1 MRKILSS
8 LVCLAACLFV
18 WAGLAEAAATRVL
31 VLPFAVNA
39 PSAQSQLA
47 RDVPALVRQALEA
60 NGVTAIPT
68 SASGKSAA
76 SDAASARNRA
86 RSARAGYAV
95 FGSLNQLGE
104 GFSLDMQMVSASTSG
119 SRAYHMEG
127 ANLLELQPAVNSL
140 VGQMVLDFDSTSS
153 VRSAA
158 KSTRGGIA
166 DIEVRGLKFI
176 DKDRVLVRVGTRTGD
191 PVDEDRIDEDV
202 RNIWDLGYFN
212 DVRADVETSAAGPVL
227 IFTVA
232 EKPRIEDV
240 RVEGSEAVSIGDITE
255 AMSTH
260 TDSVLNEKVLADDL
274 QKVTDL
280 YHKQGF
286 YLAQV
291 TYEVQSRSDGA
302 AAVLVLHVKEGGK
315 LYIKE
320 VAIEGLKEISPDD
333 VKDFL
338 SLKER
343 GMFSWFTGSG
353 VLKDDLLE
361 RDAQAIR
368 AYFMKHG
375 YVDGQVS
382 APEVQYDE
390 DGIRVIFRV
399 REGVH
404 YKVGNVILQGDLID
418 TEERIREQITMDE
431 HQAAGDYFDVEVLQN
446 DVKALTDFYSDY
458 GYAFADIN
466 VDPRPR
472 PEDGVVDVVYTVK
485 PGERQYI
492 RRVEVEGNDRT
503 RDNVILREM
512 RLADGQQFSGAKM
525 RRSAQRL
532 EKTRYFSE
540 VNPTVVPTGTPGE
553 VDLKMGVK
561 ETETGV
567 VSVGFG
573 YSTYD
578 KFGVMASI
586 TENNLF
592 GRGYT
597 LGLSGYTAS
606 REQYLEASFV
616 NPRLFDTYWG
626 FSVSPYTIDEEWSYF
641 YKRSTGIRLG
651 LFHPIGEY
659 TNVHFGYEFERYNLY
674 HMSDNASQ
682 IIQAYRGKHWAS
694 TVSMGVTRD
703 TTNRATFPTEG
714 TRVSLNM
721 QYSGPWTGS
730 DDSFFKPILEAGF
743 YYGLNDTN
751 ILHVR
756 GRVGA
761 VYKVDD
767 NKTVPVFDRFW
778 IGGIRS
784 IRGYS
789 YDDISP
795 RDPKTGE
802 TIGSDRMG
810 YANFEYIWV
819 VKPDLGLA
827 FVPFYDVGFNADSE
841 QCSSVFDKV
850 YSSAG
855 LEIRWRS
862 PMGDLRFAYGYPL
875 SKNADGTKRNSGRF
889 EFSMGQA
896 F

>member
-1 MRKILSS
+1 MRNILSS
-8 LVCLAACLFV
+8 LVCLVCCLLV
-18 WAGLAEAAATRVL
+18 WAAEASAAESRVL

-39 PSAQSQLA
+39 SSAQAQLA
-47 RDVPALVRQALEA
+47 RDVPSLVRQALE
-60 NGVTAIPT
+60 GYGLKVIPT
-68 SASGKSAA
+68 SAGKTTV
-76 SDAASARNRA
+76 SDATTARSRA
-86 RSARAGYAV
+86 RSAKANYAV
-95 FGSLNQLGE
+95 YGSLNQVGE
-104 GFSLDMQMVSASTSG
+104 GFSLDMRMVSASSSG
-119 SRAYHMEG
+119 VKSFHMEG
-127 ANLLELQPAVNSL
+127 ANLLELQPVVNSL
-140 VGQMVLDFDSTSS
+140 SGQVAMAAEEGGS

-158 KSTRGGIA
+158 RSVRGGIA
-166 DIEVRGLKFI
+166 DIEVRGLKLI
-176 DKDRVLVRVGTRTGD
+176 DKDRVLMRVGSRQGEPLDEET
-191 PVDEDRIDEDV
+191 VDNDV
-202 RNIWDLGYFN
+202 RNIWDLGYFS
-212 DVRADVETSAAGPVL
+212 DVSADVEPGPAGQVL

-232 EKPRIEDV
+232 EKPRIEEV
-240 RVEGSEAVSIGDITE
+240 RVEGSDAVSIGDITE

-260 TDSVLNEKVLADDL
+260 TDSVLNEKLLAEDL

-280 YHKQGF
+280 YHKKGF

-291 TYEVQSRSDGA
+291 TYDVQPRADGSS
-302 AAVLVLHVKEGGK
+302 AVLVLNVTEGNK

-320 VAIEGLKEISPDD
+320 VAIEGLKEISEDD
-333 VKDFL
+333 VKEYL

-361 RDAQAIR
+361 RDGQAIK
-368 AYFMKHG
+368 AYFMKNG
-375 YVDGQVS
+375 YVDGQVA
-382 APEVQYDE
+382 APEVQYEE
-390 DGIRVIFRV
+390 DGIRVVFRV

-404 YKVGNVILQGDLID
+404 YKVGEVILQGDLID
-418 TEERIREQITMDE
+418 TEERIREQIAMDE
-431 HQAAGDYFDVEVLQN
+431 HQAAGDYFDVEVLQD

-466 VDPRPR
+466 VDPRPQ
-472 PEDGVVDVVYTVK
+472 PDTGVVDVVYTIR

-492 RRVEVEGNDRT
+492 RRVEVEGNNRT

-540 VNPTVVPTGTPGE
+540 VNPTVVPTGVPGE

-561 ETETGV
+561 ETETGM

-616 NPRLFDTYWG
+616 NPRVFDTYWG
-626 FSVSPYTIDEEWSYF
+626 FSVNPYVIDEEWSYF
-641 YKRSTGIRLG
+641 YKRSAGVRLG

-659 TNVHFGYEFERYNLY
+659 TRLNLGYKFERYNLY
-674 HMSDNASQ
+674 HMADNASS
-682 IIQAYRGKHWAS
+682 IIRAYKGKHWAS
-694 TVSMGVTRD
+694 TVSVGVTRD
-703 TTNRATFPTEG
+703 TTNKATFPTEG
-714 TRVSLNM
+714 TRVSVNM
-721 QYSGPWTGS
+721 QYGGPWTGG
-730 DDSFFKPILEAGF
+730 DDSFFKPIIEAGF
-743 YYGLNDTN
+743 YYGLNDSN

-761 VYKVDD
+761 VYKSDPD
-767 NKTVPVFDRFW
+767 KTVPVFERFW

-795 RDPKTGE
+795 RDPHTGE

-810 YANFEYIWV
+810 YLNIEYIWV

-827 FVPFYDVGFNADSE
+827 FVPFYDIGFNADSA

-855 LEIRWRS
+855 LEVRWRS

-875 SKNADGTKRNSGRF
+875 SENADGTKRNSGRF
-889 EFSMGQA
+889 EFSMGQP

>member
-1 MRKILSS
+1 MRNILSS
-8 LVCLAACLFV
+8 LVCLVSCLLVWVGGASAA
-18 WAGLAEAAATRVL
+18 ETRVL

-39 PSAQSQLA
+39 PSAQAQLTK
-47 RDVPALVRQALEA
+47 DVPALMRQALEEH
-60 NGVTAIPT
+60 GLKVIPT
-68 SASGKSAA
+68 SSGKKAVT
-76 SDAASARNRA
+76 DAAAARGRA
-86 RSARAGYAV
+86 RSAKANYAV
-95 FGSLNQLGE
+95 YGTLNQLGE
-104 GFSLDMQMVSASTSG
+104 GFSLDMRMVSATG
-119 SRAYHMEG
+119 SQVKNFHMEG
-127 ANLLELQPAVNSL
+127 TNLLELQPVVNSL
-140 VGQMVLDFDSTSS
+140 AGQAAMAAEEGGS
-153 VRSAA
+153 VRAAA
-158 KSTRGGIA
+158 KSVRGGLA
-166 DIEVRGLKFI
+166 DIEVRGLKLI
-176 DKDRVLVRVGTRTGD
+176 DKDRVLMRVSTRPGD
-191 PVDEDRIDEDV
+191 PLDEDVVDSDV
-202 RNIWDLGYFN
+202 RNIWELGYFN
-212 DVRADVETSAAGPVL
+212 DVSADVVSGPAGQTLV
-227 IFTVA
+227 FTVA
-232 EKPRIEDV
+232 EKPRIEEV
-240 RVEGSEAVSIGDITE
+240 RVEGSDAVSIGDITE

-260 TDSVLNEKVLADDL
+260 TDSVLNEKLLAEDL

-280 YHKQGF
+280 YHKKGF

-291 TYEVQSRSDGA
+291 NYEVQPRADGS
-302 AAVLVLHVKEGGK
+302 AAVLVLKVTEGNK

-320 VAIEGLKEISPDD
+320 VAIEGLKEISADD
-333 VKDFL
+333 VKDYL

-361 RDAQAIR
+361 RDGQAIK
-368 AYFMKHG
+368 AYFMKNG
-375 YVDGQVS
+375 YVDGQVA
-382 APEVQYDE
+382 APDVQYDE

-404 YKVGNVILQGDLID
+404 YKVGDVILQGDLID
-418 TEERIREQITMDE
+418 TEERIREQIAMDD
-431 HQAAGDYFDVEVLQN
+431 HQTAGDYFDVEVLQN

-472 PEDGVVDVVYTVK
+472 PEAGVVDVVYTVR

-492 RRVEVEGNDRT
+492 RRVEVEGNNRT

-540 VNPTVVPTGTPGE
+540 VNPTVVPTGVPGE

-626 FSVSPYTIDEEWSYF
+626 FSVNPYAIDEEWSYF
-641 YKRSTGIRLG
+641 YKRSAGVRFG

-659 TNVHFGYEFERYNLY
+659 TSVNFGYKFERYNLY
-674 HMSDNASQ
+674 HMSDDASS
-682 IIQAYRGKHWAS
+682 IIRAYKGKHWAS

-703 TTNRATFPTEG
+703 TTNKATFPTEG
-714 TRVSLNM
+714 TRVSINM
-721 QYSGPWTGS
+721 QYGGPWTGG

-743 YYGLNDTN
+743 YYGLNDNN

-761 VYKVDD
+761 VYKSDPD
-767 NKTVPVFDRFW
+767 KPIPVFERFW

-795 RDPKTGE
+795 RDPRTGE

-810 YANFEYIWV
+810 YVNLEYIWV
-819 VKPDLGLA
+819 IKPDLGLA
-827 FVPFYDVGFNADSE
+827 FVPFYDIGFNTDSA
-841 QCSSVFDKV
+841 QSSSVFDKV

-855 LEIRWRS
+855 LEVRWRS

-889 EFSMGQA
+889 EFSMGQP